1 MDTERLIERLAGEL
15 QPVRRWRHAGW
26 RAATWLL
33 VVAAL
38 TAALVMHF
46 ANLAVFAQRVAQPRV
61 ALECI
66 ATALTGVSAVFAAF
80 MLTVP
85 GNSPRWMAL
94 PLPPFLLWLGA
105 SGLGCLRNGWVN
117 HGAEG
122 IVGESAHCFV
132 FILAASVP
140 LAVALFATLRRARP
154 IAPLPV
160 AALGLL
166 GVAAIAA
173 FVLQFFH
180 PFDVTAIDLALHL
193 AAVGLVVLIG
203 SRLRGPL
210 LAAT

>member
-1 MDTERLIERLAGEL
+1 MDTERLIEQLAGGL
-15 QPVRRWRHAGW
+15 QPVRRWRHPGW

-33 VVAAL
+33 AVAVL

-46 ANLAVFAQRVAQPRV
+46 ANLAVFAQRVAAPRV

-66 ATALTGVSAVFAAF
+66 ATALTGVTAVFAAF

-85 GNSPRWMAL
+85 GNSTRWMAL
-94 PLPPFLLWLGA
+94 PLPPFLLWLGT

-117 HGAEG
+117 HGAGG

-132 FILAASVP
+132 FILGASVP

-154 IAPLPV
+154 IAPAPV
-160 AALGLL
+160 AVMGLL

-180 PFDVTAIDLALHL
+180 PFDVTAIDLGLHL
-193 AAVGLVVLIG
+193 TAVGLVVLIG
-203 SRLRGPL
+203 SRLRRPL
-210 LAAT
+210 LAAA